1 MRVDLNPASNQPS
14 AAAASSSSPAKGSR
28 SFWSE
33 LVAQFANEAGV
44 NPALAL
50 RVAAR
55 ESGVNPDAVNAS
67 SGAIGIMQL
76 MPGTAAG
83 LGVDPHN
90 IVENIKGGV
99 QYLRQQ
105 LEHFGSVPQAL
116 AAYNWGPAN
125 VTQALA
131 RWGADWLD
139 HAPAETRQYVASILS
154 GHPGPA
160 HAPAADSTA
169 RQNLFASA
177 TTPGNVTAER
187 AQIEQA
193 MDAYLMTAILE

>member
-1 MRVDLNPASNQPS
+1 MRVELNPAGTQTS
-14 AAAASSSSPAKGSR
+14 ATESASSAPAAGSR

-33 LVAQFANEAGV
+33 LVSRAAEAAGV

-55 ESGVNPDAVNAS
+55 ESGLNPGAVNAS

-83 LGVDPHN
+83 LNVNPHHA
-90 IVENIKGGV
+90 VENIKGGV
-99 QYLRQQ
+99 EYLRQQ
-105 LEHFGSVPQAL
+105 LDHFGNMAEAL

-131 RWGADWLD
+131 RWGSEWLD
-139 HAPAETRQYVASILS
+139 HAPAETRAYVAGILGGDRS
-154 GHPGPA
+154 LSTTAGSAAPPA
-160 HAPAADSTA
+160 GETLAAAGGT
-169 RQNLFASA
+169 L
-177 TTPGNVTAER
+177 TAER

-193 MDAYLMTAILE
+193 MDAYLLTAILE